1 MLNLVDQIVTS
12 AGSMTPSARP
22 LFAPAARQQGAIG
35 AAAGIGLASKPGWI
49 VRYSMSEV
57 GSNIVGVASLIGG
70 EYRSWLAYTA
80 LGGTQI
86 HQSKSAAAGH
96 RVRELKFQES
106 NPEALR
112 PFIGQWVVLEGESI
126 MAHGSDPVRVVA
138 DARSL
143 GVRVPYV
150 FYVEELKDDSV
161 WIGL

>member
-1 MLNLVDQIVTS
+1 MTMLNLVDQIVTS
-12 AGSMTPSARP
+12 AGSMTASATP
-22 LFAPAARQQGAIG
+22 QFALAARQQGAIG
-35 AAAGIGLASKPGWI
+35 AVAGIGGVPGWT
-49 VRYSMSEV
+49 VRYPISEV
-57 GSNIVGVASLIGG
+57 GSSPVGVASLIGG
-70 EYRSWLAYTA
+70 KYRSWVAYTA

-96 RVRELKFQES
+96 RVRELNFQER

-112 PFIGQWVVLEGESI
+112 PFVGQWVVLEGESI
-126 MAHGSDPVRVVA
+126 IAHGTDPMRVVA
-138 DARSL
+138 DARSR